1 MIFMVLIEDILEV
14 PRDCIVD
21 SVIPKKDVF
30 EAAELNNK
38 DKRIFTD
45 LIKQIKWCY
54 NFTEENT
61 RVSKYVDKVRNYDE
75 VELINITLKYD
86 NVHKIDIGKF
96 KEDDKIDRIA
106 DIMMRFI
113 PYPIIL
119 TIQYDNELKFY
130 AAHIR
135 ESKADYNK
143 VVIDEKILSTNWMN
157 IDNLNEIED
166 DFISKIQFNNLDR
179 ADFYK
184 FYNTYFEAVV
194 QHDGAIMAGGAVNLS
209 VEEIRKIY
217 DEISILDL
225 KIKEI
230 EKEISEKTNF
240 NDKMKLNIKVHK
252 FKEEKEMLLNE
263 LKGE

>member
-1 MIFMVLIEDILEV
+1 MVLIEDILEV

-30 EAAELNNK
+30 EAGDLNNK

-45 LIKQIKWCY
+45 LVKQIKWCY
-54 NFTEENT
+54 NFTENNI
-61 RVSKYVDKVRNYDE
+61 RVSKYVDEIRSYDE
-75 VELINITLKYD
+75 VELINIALKYD

-113 PYPIIL
+113 PYPLIL

-130 AAHIR
+130 SAHIR
-135 ESKADYNK
+135 ESKADYDK
-143 VVIDEKILSTNWMN
+143 IVIDGKILSTNWMDLN
-157 IDNLNEIED
+157 NLSEIEE
-166 DFISKIQFNNLDR
+166 DFISKIQFHNLNR
-179 ADFYK
+179 TDFYN

-194 QHDGAIMAGGAVNLS
+194 QHDGAIMAGGTVNLS
-209 VEEIRKIY
+209 VEEIKKIY
-217 DEISILDL
+217 DELSILDL

-230 EKEISEKTNF
+230 EKEIKEENNF
-240 NDKMKLNIKVHK
+240 NDKMELNIKAHRL
-252 FKEEKEMLLNE
+252 KEEKEMLINE

>member
-1 MIFMVLIEDILEV
+1 MVLIEDILEV
-14 PRDCIVD
+14 PRNCIVNRP
-21 SVIPKKDVF
+21 IPKKEVF
-30 EAAELNNK
+30 EAGNLNSA

-45 LIKQIKWCY
+45 LVKQIKWCY
-54 NFTEENT
+54 NFTEDNI
-61 RVSKYVDKVRNYDE
+61 RVSKYSDDIRNYEE

-86 NVHKIDIGKF
+86 HVHKIDIGKF

-135 ESKADYNK
+135 ESKADYDK
-143 VVIDEKILSTNWMN
+143 IVIDGKILSTNWM
-157 IDNLNEIED
+157 DLDRLSEIED
-166 DFISKIQFNNLDR
+166 DFISKIQFDNLGR
-179 ADFYK
+179 IDFYG
-184 FYNTYFEAVV
+184 FYNTYFEAIV
-194 QHDGAIMAGGAVNLS
+194 QHEGAIMAGGTVNLS
-209 VEEIRKIY
+209 VEEIKNIY
-217 DEISILDL
+217 DEISILDS

-230 EKEISEKTNF
+230 EKEISDEDNF
-240 NDKMKLNIKVHK
+240 NAKMELNIKAHR
-252 FKEEKEMLLNE
+252 FKEEKEMLINE

>member
-1 MIFMVLIEDILEV
+1 MVLIEDILEV

-30 EAAELNNK
+30 EAGDLNNK

-45 LIKQIKWCY
+45 LVKQIKWCY
-54 NFTEENT
+54 NFTEDNI
-61 RVSKYVDKVRNYDE
+61 RVSKYIDEIRSYDE

-86 NVHKIDIGKF
+86 NVHKIDIGRF

-106 DIMMRFI
+106 DIMIRFI

-143 VVIDEKILSTNWMN
+143 IVIDDKILSTNWMN
-157 IDNLNEIED
+157 INHLSEIED
-166 DFISKIQFNNLDR
+166 DFISKIQFSNLDR
-179 ADFYK
+179 TDFYK

-194 QHDGAIMAGGAVNLS
+194 QHDGAIMAGGTVNLS
-209 VEEIRKIY
+209 VEEIKKIY
-217 DEISILDL
+217 DEISILDS

-230 EKEISEKTNF
+230 EKEISDENNF
-240 NDKMKLNIKVHK
+240 NAKMDLNIKAHR

>member
-1 MIFMVLIEDILEV
+1 MVLIEDILEV

-45 LIKQIKWCY
+45 LVKQIKWCY
-54 NFTEENT
+54 NFTEDNI
-61 RVSKYVDKVRNYDE
+61 RVSKYHDEIRSYDE
-75 VELINITLKYD
+75 VELINIALKYD

-113 PYPIIL
+113 PYPLIL

-130 AAHIR
+130 SAHIR
-135 ESKADYNK
+135 ESKADYDK
-143 VVIDEKILSTNWMN
+143 IVIDGKILSTNWMDLN
-157 IDNLNEIED
+157 NLSEIEE
-166 DFISKIQFNNLDR
+166 DFISKIQFHNLNR
-179 ADFYK
+179 TDFYN

-194 QHDGAIMAGGAVNLS
+194 QHDGAIMAGGTVNLS
-209 VEEIRKIY
+209 VEEIKKIY
-217 DEISILDL
+217 DELSILDL

-230 EKEISEKTNF
+230 DKEISEEKNF
-240 NDKMKLNIKVHK
+240 NAKIELNIKAHR
-252 FKEEKEMLLNE
+252 FKEEKEMLINE

>member
-1 MIFMVLIEDILEV
+1 MILMVLIEDILEV

-45 LIKQIKWCY
+45 LVKQIKWCY
-54 NFTEENT
+54 NFTEDNI
-61 RVSKYVDKVRNYDE
+61 RVSKYIDEIRSYDE
-75 VELINITLKYD
+75 VELINIALKYD

-113 PYPIIL
+113 PYPIFL

-130 AAHIR
+130 SAHIR
-135 ESKADYNK
+135 ESKADYDK
-143 VVIDEKILSTNWMN
+143 IVIDGKILSTNWMDLN
-157 IDNLNEIED
+157 NLSEIEE

-179 ADFYK
+179 TDFYN

-194 QHDGAIMAGGAVNLS
+194 QHDGAIMAGGTVNLT
-209 VEEIRKIY
+209 VEEIKKIY
-217 DEISILDL
+217 DEISILDS
-225 KIKEI
+225 KIKAI
-230 EKEISEKTNF
+230 EKEIAEEDNF
-240 NDKMKLNIKVHK
+240 NTKMDLNIKAHR
-252 FKEEKEMLLNE
+252 FKEEKEMLINE

>member
-1 MIFMVLIEDILEV
+1 MVLIEDILEV

-30 EAAELNNK
+30 EAADLNNK

-45 LIKQIKWCY
+45 LVKQIKWCY
-54 NFTEENT
+54 NFTEENI
-61 RVSKYVDKVRNYDE
+61 RVDKYVDEIRSYDE

-96 KEDDKIDRIA
+96 KEDDNINRIA
-106 DIMMRFI
+106 DIIMRFI

-135 ESKADYNK
+135 ESKADYDK
-143 VVIDEKILSTNWMN
+143 IVIDGKILSTNWMN
-157 IDNLNEIED
+157 IDRLSEIED

-179 ADFYK
+179 TDFYK

-194 QHDGAIMAGGAVNLS
+194 QHDGAIMAGGTVNLS
-209 VEEIRKIY
+209 VEEIKKIY
-217 DEISILDL
+217 DEISVLDS
-225 KIKEI
+225 KIKAIENEI
-230 EKEISEKTNF
+230 AEEDNF
-240 NDKMKLNIKVHK
+240 NTKMDLNIKAHR
-252 FKEEKEMLLNE
+252 F
-263 LKGE
+263 